1 MHALGRRLADAR
13 KQLGEQAKLVQQLGL
28 DTVSRLTESSDKLAS
43 NASVIA
49 NAHDQLARSGD
60 VALQRMDGLLAGL
73 PRIDDAAQRLAVNFR
88 EAGLVAHQ
96 QGANLEAR
104 LAALG
109 EEAAKTAQISETST
123 ASILEAIVALQGQ
136 AKETESDLLAASTH
150 VTEAHDAALAHMTN
164 ISVSIGRAH
173 V

>member
-1 MHALGRRLADAR
+1 MSLNQSMHALGLHLADAR

-73 PRIDDAAQRLAVNFR
+73 PRIDAVAQRPAVNFR
-88 EAGLVAHQ
+88 EAGLVAHPP
-96 QGANLEAR
+96 GANPDR
-104 LAALG
+104 
-109 EEAAKTAQISETST
+109 TSVG
-123 ASILEAIVALQGQ
+123 SG
-136 AKETESDLLAASTH
+136 
-150 VTEAHDAALAHMTN
+150 
-164 ISVSIGRAH
+164 
-173 V
+173 

>member
-60 VALQRMDGLLAGL
+60 VAMQRMDGLLAGL
-73 PRIDDAAQRLAVNFR
+73 PRIDDVAQRLAVNFR

-96 QGANLEAR
+96 QGANLEAQ

-109 EEAAKTAQISETST
+109 EEAAKAAQTGADST
-123 ASILEAIVALQGQ
+123 ATVLEAIVADR
-136 AKETESDLLAASTH
+136 KSTR
-150 VTEAHDAALAHMTN
+150 LN
-164 ISVSIGRAH
+164 
-173 V
+173 